1 MDSQPRANGAA
12 ETEYVAAKGSSAS
25 CVLQAENKTA
35 SAAEPNQTVHFA
47 AACGED
53 LGFKREVIINIL
65 RVFRDG
71 WETH

>member
-1 MDSQPRANGAA
+1 MDSQPFAEGAA
-12 ETEYVAAKGSSAS
+12 ETEYVAAKGAS
-25 CVLQAENKTA
+25 GSWVLQAENKTA

-47 AACGED
+47 AACGVD
-53 LGFKREVIINIL
+53 LGFKRGVIIKIL